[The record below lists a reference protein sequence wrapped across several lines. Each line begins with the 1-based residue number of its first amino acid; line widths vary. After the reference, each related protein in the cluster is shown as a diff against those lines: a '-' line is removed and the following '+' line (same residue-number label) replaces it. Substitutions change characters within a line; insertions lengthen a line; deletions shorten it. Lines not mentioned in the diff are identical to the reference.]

1 MVTKKMK
8 IVALFFIVLMFGS
21 TFAYGI
27 MSLFN
32 QPTDQLQIP
41 QDKILNYELD
51 EQQKTYLLRSYFT
64 LVEYRYSSGCLGCI
78 DMKNEL
84 ERITFNSEG
93 QIYLQEILSEGS
105 DRITITSL
113 NGEKTITKPAINET
127 QEAVCNL
134 LLQRPVWCVTSQL

>member
-1 MVTKKMK
+1 
-8 IVALFFIVLMFGS
+8 MFGS